1 MGKDPAGFRRARP
14 FAERQASLQHVRT
27 SELNRV
33 SSHQRGVHGH
43 WVEEL
48 LRRTLRADP
57 RERPTAAALVEWMA
71 SREEDEGERLAQ
83 HMLSQSTQSLSL
95 QSIQSA
101 GSMDG
106 HCEAGSVDMASSGA

>member
-1 MGKDPAGFRRARP
+1 MT
-14 FAERQASLQHVRT
+14 VY
-27 SELNRV
+27 RV

-95 QSIQSA
+95 QSMQSA